1 MAMDLLGPS
10 LEELFQK
17 CNKKFTL
24 KTVVMI
30 GIQIISR
37 LKFLH
42 QKKFIHRDIKPENFL
57 LGLGKYCTKVFMIDL
72 GLSKK
77 YILKNGDHMAYRD
90 DRSLKGTPRYTSL
103 NSHLGIEQS
112 RRDDL

>member
-1 MAMDLLGPS
+1 
-10 LEELFQK
+10 
-17 CNKKFTL
+17 
-24 KTVVMI
+24 
-30 GIQIISR
+30 
-37 LKFLH
+37 
-42 QKKFIHRDIKPENFL
+42 
-57 LGLGKYCTKVFMIDL
+57 MIDL

-77 YILKNGDHMAYRD
+77 YILKNGEHMPYRD